1 MSYRNPVHWRL
12 RQTRYRLVGSV
23 CPHCHRPSFP
33 ARRPCCQPG
42 LVLVPIGK
50 QIRAIIPVIMI
61 DSQIT
66 GSTKVIHKETQNEP
80 YGLWIKGVENEIEA
94 L

>member
-33 ARRPCCQPG
+33 ARPPCCQPG
-42 LVLVPIGK
+42 LELARIEEQIQAKTLV
-50 QIRAIIPVIMI
+50 III
-61 DSQIT
+61 DSQIYA
-66 GSTKVIHKETQNEP
+66 STAMNPKDRQNEWDRS
-80 YGLWIKGVENEIEA
+80 WIKGVENEIEA